1 MTFDLDAALRGVR
14 ERVKAAAEA
23 SPDDHPR
30 ALILTHDNPDPDSLA
45 AAMGLEKLLERE
57 GLDVVIGTGGIIGRA
72 ENRAMVREL
81 GLQLTPSESLDFDSF
96 LFVAL
101 VDTQPGTG
109 NNSLPPTRVPDIV
122 IDHHPQRPSTREVPW
137 CDIRPDYGAS
147 STIVW
152 TYMRDLQLPW
162 DPVLATAFLYAVKTE
177 TRDLGRDAGPLER
190 QAYLELNA
198 LADHA
203 KLYNITN
210 PKLSREHFVALDR
223 ACRMAIC
230 WGELIAV
237 NLGSLRYPD
246 LVAEIADLM
255 LAYDRASW
263 CVCMGEHEGSVY
275 LSIRSDVEEAH
286 AGELIRRVVGS
297 KGAAG
302 GNGMLAGGRLHQSIR
317 DEAELKQLYDELV
330 ARLVAELSISQP
342 PSPLL

>member
-1 MTFDLDAALRGVR
+1 MTFDLDAALAGVR
-14 ERVKAAAEA
+14 ERVKSSGQNG
-23 SPDDHPR
+23 SPQ

-45 AAMGLEKLLERE
+45 AGMGLSHLLAHVGISSIM
-57 GLDVVIGTGGIIGRA
+57 GLGGIIGRA

-81 GLQLTPSESLDFDSF
+81 GLSLKPIESLDFSKF
-96 LFVAL
+96 PIIAL
-101 VDTQPGTG
+101 LDTQPGTG
-109 NNSLPPTRVPDIV
+109 NNSLPTSRLPDIV
-122 IDHHPQRPSTREVPW
+122 IDHHPIRPLSREVAW

-152 TYMRDLQLPW
+152 TYLQQAHLPW
-162 DPVLATAFLYAVKTE
+162 DPTLATAFLYAIKTE

-203 KLYNITN
+203 KLYNIIN

-237 NLGSLRYPD
+237 NLGTLPYPD

-255 LAYDRASW
+255 LAYDQASW
-263 CVCMGEHEGSVY
+263 CVVMGEHEGSVF
-275 LSIRSDVEEAH
+275 LSIRSDVEDAH

-302 GNGMLAGGRLHQSIR
+302 GHGLSAGGRLHQTVRTES
-317 DEAELKQLYDELV
+317 ELKQLYDDIV
-330 ARLVAELSISQP
+330 ARLVTELRITQP
-342 PSPLL
+342 PAPLL